1 MIITKQQVAIQVLNY
16 LQHKISLS
24 DLVAWAEDA
33 IMEGKIQEDDHLM
46 VRDILGKLGLADV
59 KAFGLYWD
67 DCEEIMKKLGYVLKI
82 NAGLVA

>member
-16 LQHKISLS
+16 LQHKINLN
-24 DLVAWAEDA
+24 DLVTWAEEGL
-33 IMEGKIQEDDHLM
+33 MEGNIQEDDHLL

-67 DCEEIMKKLGYVLKI
+67 DCEEIMKKLGYVLNI